1 MKKQPLSN
9 NIFLWGHKK
18 LEREIEKK
26 KMSAIETRWPES
38 KKETERDVFPVLISK
53 EHTVQDVGMFS
64 LWWEEG
70 WHADDSKATNLFVY
84 CLGVLSRS
92 QFIAVCLH
100 SSTLF

>member
-9 NIFLWGHKK
+9 NTFLWGHKEV
-18 LEREIEKK
+18 ERDREEK
-26 KMSAIETRWPES
+26 MRAIETRWPER
-38 KKETERDVFPVLISK
+38 KNETERDAFPVLISK

-64 LWWEEG
+64 LRWEAG
-70 WHADDSKATNLFVY
+70 WHTDDSKATNLFVY